1 MTYYIGYVNY
11 TSFQNSDLVFFKD
24 IAGKSETK
32 KNLIRTVN
40 KNRIPHAQ
48 LFLSREGCGG
58 LPMALAFASYLM
70 CENKTSED
78 SCGHCNQCIKS
89 HKFIHPDI
97 HFSFPVVKSGDKKR
111 AETTSDDFLPKWR
124 EILAENP
131 FMGTREWLQHINA
144 ESNLPN
150 INVKEC
156 NDIMHK
162 LNMMSYESENKIL
175 IMWLP
180 EYLGTEG
187 NRLLKLIEEP
197 TDNTYIIMVAE
208 NQDHILQTILSRC
221 QLVKIPNFEPHEI
234 SEYLIQKL
242 QIAANKAQ
250 QIANLS
256 DGNLNH
262 ALSISKNEATDY
274 SDMLI
279 SWLRTSYKSDPV
291 EINKYIS
298 GITDMS
304 KDEQKNFFEYGLHF
318 FRQYIYKSL
327 TKSNDV
333 NLTQKEL
340 DTAIKMESIID
351 LSKAESIIVL
361 LNEAIENINRNINLK
376 ILLFSD
382 TLTIGELIRKK

>member
-1 MTYYIGYVNY
+1 
-11 TSFQNSDLVFFKD
+11 VFFKD
-24 IAGKSETK
+24 IAGKSEVK
-32 KNLIRTVN
+32 SNLKRNVE

-48 LFLSREGCGG
+48 IFLAREGCGG

-70 CENKTSED
+70 CENKTDGD
-78 SCGHCNQCIKS
+78 SCGECNQCIKS
-89 HKFIHPDI
+89 HKFVHPDI
-97 HFSFPVVKSGDKKR
+97 HFSFPVVKFGDKKR

-124 EILAENP
+124 EILTDNP
-131 FMGTREWLQHINA
+131 FMSTREWLLHINA
-144 ESNLPN
+144 ENNLPN

-180 EYLGTEG
+180 EYLGSEG

-197 TDNTYIIMVAE
+197 TDNTYIILVAE

-234 SEYLIQKL
+234 SDYLIRHQ
-242 QIAANKAQ
+242 QIPSHKAQ
-250 QIANLS
+250 QIANLA
-256 DGNLNH
+256 DGNLNQ
-262 ALSISKNEATDY
+262 ALNISKNEATDY

-279 SWLRTSYKSDPV
+279 SWLRISYKSDPV
-291 EINKYIS
+291 EINKWIS
-298 GITDMS
+298 GIADMG

-318 FRQYIYKSL
+318 FRQFIYKNL

-340 DTAIKMESIID
+340 DTANKMESIID
-351 LSKAESIIVL
+351 LSKAEAIVAL
-361 LNEAIENINRNINLK
+361 LNEAVENINRNINIK
-376 ILLFSD
+376 IMLFSD